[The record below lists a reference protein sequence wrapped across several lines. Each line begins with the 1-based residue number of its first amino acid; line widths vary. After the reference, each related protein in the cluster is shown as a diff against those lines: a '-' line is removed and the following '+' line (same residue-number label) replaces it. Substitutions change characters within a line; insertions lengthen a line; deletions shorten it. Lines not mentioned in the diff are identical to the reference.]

1 MSIADRKS
9 LKIVLGVAVL
19 GAQIGVTQAAPVITW
34 KTVAN
39 NGDIMPGSDKVFNSY
54 NQPAVNASGLVVFR
68 ARSQGGEGG
77 GDGGESGST
86 ALISQD
92 ADQGNQPIHGIYTR
106 NMAAFNS
113 RVNKWVARGDAVPS
127 PNNTDAAFVEFPS
140 TPRIDLVSTLIA
152 TRGQSDP
159 VWNYVLDDGSETK
172 IGTSGIFASSTGAP
186 KTAVDQLGV
195 VPDYAYFQVPD
206 APASTKFDQ
215 FPGSPSP
222 NGRSMVVFK
231 GNYSDG
237 GVSKTG
243 VYYRDF
249 VASVGK
255 ASVVKLANTNTVI
268 PNQTTGGT
276 VTFGSTA
283 PPSAANGYAV
293 FAGFDNEDAPTLG
306 GIYRVR
312 LASNQ
317 TLKTLV
323 GIGDQVPNEA
333 TGTAFTKFGEALSFD
348 GRYVAFWAAW
358 GTELTTLRW
367 YVPKTAIRTSL
378 HIVWS
383 MKTTRSSRFPTIRV
397 FSYTTLNCK
406 PTGWWREPIETISI
420 PFCTGTSR
428 ASRLATPPPKNAK
441 AIMKAISSLRV
452 GAPPLL

>member
-9 LKIVLGVAVL
+9 LNIVLGVAVL
-19 GAQIGVTQAAPVITW
+19 GAQIGVTQAASVITW

-54 NQPAVNASGLVVFR
+54 NQPAVNANGLVVFR

-92 ADQGNQPIHGIYTR
+92 AEGNQPIHGIYTR

-113 RVNKWVARGDAVPS
+113 KVTKWAARGDAVPS
-127 PNNTDAAFVEFPS
+127 PNNTNAAFKEFPS
-140 TPRIDLVSTLIA
+140 TPRIDLVSSLIA

-159 VWNYVLDDGSETK
+159 IWNYVLDDGSETK

-195 VPDYAYFQVPD
+195 VSDYAYFQVPD

-255 ASVVKLANTNTVI
+255 ASVVKLANSNTVI
-268 PNQTTGGT
+268 PN
-276 VTFGSTA
+276 
-283 PPSAANGYAV
+283 
-293 FAGFDNEDAPTLG
+293 
-306 GIYRVR
+306 
-312 LASNQ
+312 
-317 TLKTLV
+317 
-323 GIGDQVPNEA
+323 
-333 TGTAFTKFGEALSFD
+333 
-348 GRYVAFWAAW
+348 
-358 GTELTTLRW
+358 
-367 YVPKTAIRTSL
+367 
-378 HIVWS
+378 
-383 MKTTRSSRFPTIRV
+383 
-397 FSYTTLNCK
+397 
-406 PTGWWREPIETISI
+406 
-420 PFCTGTSR
+420 
-428 ASRLATPPPKNAK
+428 
-441 AIMKAISSLRV
+441 
-452 GAPPLL
+452 